1 VFGYCCNHSTIPYPD
16 DKDRENL
23 IEHAGSPAPGPQ
35 LTRTTSSTSSS
46 TKGAPLSGTKKRW
59 IDVYVREK
67 VRVESADPSLMS
79 LSAKL
84 MALGHTL
91 ALARQNL
98 EVLLGEDV
106 RESSSEGSSP
116 MEGGER
122 GY

>member
-1 VFGYCCNHSTIPYPD
+1 MFGYCCNHSTIPHPD
-16 DKDRENL
+16 DQDWENL
-23 IEHAGSPAPGPQ
+23 IEHSGSPAPGPQ

-46 TKGAPLSGTKKRW
+46 TKGVPLSGTKKKW

-84 MALGHTL
+84 MALTHTL

-98 EVLLGEDV
+98 GVLLGEEV
-106 RESSSEGSSP
+106 GESSSEGTSP